1 MQISLTTVLHALGRT
16 GSFCGTALL
25 FQLAPECALLYDVA
39 GQTEQTATLLACTS
53 TTTDAAFTYA
63 C

>member
-1 MQISLTTVLHALGRT
+1 MHIRLTTVLHALGRI
-16 GSFCGTALL
+16 GSLCGMALL

-39 GQTEQTATLLACTS
+39 GQTEQTATLLARTS
-53 TTTDAAFTYA
+53 TATDAAFTYA